1 MFYTARVP
9 TIQQL
14 PANERDNLRNAVPE
28 YYQQLAAIKIG
39 ISYQRSDGNRDL
51 LSFARLHDTQC
62 SLPVRQ
68 MPATWIPVI
77 NAKKAETEFKNRH
90 DSNLHAIES
99 FFYNTSCFIR
109 DAGNDLMRDCLL
121 LLRTR
126 PPLPPLPP
134 PLPPLS

>member
-14 PANERDNLRNAVPE
+14 PANERATLIISDNLRNAVPE

-39 ISYQRSDGNRDL
+39 ISYQRCDGNRDL
-51 LSFARLHDTQC
+51 LSFARLHDIQC

-77 NAKKAETEFKNRH
+77 NARKQKLSSKIGMTATCMQLNLSSTTHHALSETRVM
-90 DSNLHAIES
+90 I
-99 FFYNTSCFIR
+99 
-109 DAGNDLMRDCLL
+109 
-121 LLRTR
+121 
-126 PPLPPLPP
+126 
-134 PLPPLS
+134 